1 MTIAEILKL
10 TEDFF
15 AKKLIKNARLDAEIL
30 LAEVLKTNR
39 LNLYLQQDKPLK
51 EDEIN
56 LYREYVKQRATHKPI
71 QYIIGHTFFY
81 GNKIFVNQN
90 VLIPRPDTEILV
102 ERAIEIIKIKK
113 YHKILE
119 VGFGSG
125 AILVSL
131 AKELPNVKF
140 TGIDISK
147 KALEI
152 AKKNIEAYSLS
163 NVELRVEDIKKFNSN
178 DQFDMIISNPP
189 YISKTEF
196 EKLDKEVKEYE
207 PQIALTDSG
216 DGLTYYRIIIEQSS
230 SLLRKNGT
238 IIFEIGYNQFE
249 DVKKLLENNN
259 FENIFYQKD
268 YNNHIR
274 VIGGEKI

>member
-1 MTIAEILKL
+1 MTISEILKF
-10 TEDFF
+10 TEVFL
-15 AKKLIKNARLDAEIL
+15 AKKSLKNARLDAEIL
-30 LAEVLKTNR
+30 LAEVLNTSR

-51 EDEIN
+51 EEEIN
-56 LYREYVKQRATHKPI
+56 LYREFVKQRATHKPI
-71 QYIIGHTFFY
+71 QYIIGCTHFY

-102 ERAIEIIKIKK
+102 EKSIEIIKSKK
-113 YHKILE
+113 YQKILE

-131 AKELPNVKF
+131 AKELPNIRF
-140 TGIDISK
+140 IGIDVSE
-147 KALEI
+147 KAYEV
-152 AKKNIEAYSLS
+152 AMKNIDAYSLS
-163 NVELRVEDIKKFNSN
+163 NVELIVEDIKNIKFD
-178 DQFDMIISNPP
+178 DQYDMIISNPP

-207 PQIALTDSG
+207 PQVALTDFG
-216 DGLTYYRIIIEQSS
+216 DGLTFYRIIFEKSS
-230 SLLRKNGT
+230 SLLKKNGT
-238 IIFEIGYNQFE
+238 IIFEIGYNQYD
-249 DVKKLLENNN
+249 DVKKLLENSN
-259 FENIFYQKD
+259 FANIFYQKD